1 MSLNKV
7 MLIGY
12 VGKDAEVRYFRSSN
26 LADTESMV
34 AHFTVATNERNRDG
48 GETTE
53 WHNITAWRASA
64 QFAEKYIRKGVQ
76 VYIEGRLHTNVW
88 TDQNGVSHSS
98 AEIFTESIQLLGRKE
113 EAAETQVE
121 ELKPLTEEVPDPL
134 PSDGLPF

>member
-7 MLIGY
+7 MLIGH

-26 LADTESMV
+26 PADTDAMV

-48 GETTE
+48 SETTE

-113 EAAETQVE
+113 DTAEAQADEPKPGFDEVQET
-121 ELKPLTEEVPDPL
+121 L

>member
-26 LADTESMV
+26 PADTDSMV

-113 EAAETQVE
+113 ESSEAQADGAKPGIDEIQET
-121 ELKPLTEEVPDPL
+121 L

>member
-26 LADTESMV
+26 PADTDSMV

-113 EAAETQVE
+113 ESSEAQADGVKPGIDEIQET
-121 ELKPLTEEVPDPL
+121 L